1 MSTIL
6 VVDDCLTDCRRA
18 AGLLRRAG
26 FEVRTA
32 GDGQA
37 AIESLASEPVDA
49 IVTDLQMP
57 RMDGFTLV
65 TEVVRDY
72 PFVPIVVITSQG
84 SEAAAVRALQA
95 GAASYVAKRDLA
107 GQLPETVR
115 RICLVAGQDRELA
128 RLSDR
133 LVRQEIQYR
142 IETDL
147 ELISPAVRTV
157 RELLNHASW
166 MDGGMALRTA
176 LAFEEALL
184 NAVYHGNLE
193 LDSALREEDPN
204 IYYDLARER
213 SELPEY
219 RNRCVVIQISIS
231 RAEARFRVLD
241 EGRGFDPNSLPDPTD
256 PDNIARASGRGLLLI
271 RTFMDEVS
279 HGEGG
284 TEITMVKRLIDS
296 SHHAPRDV
304 HLAASGRGGDLRN
317 KMATIDDGFGGNS

>member
-1 MSTIL
+1 MSVVL
-6 VVDDCLTDCRRA
+6 VVDDSLTDRRRA
-18 AGLLRRAG
+18 TGLLIRAG
-26 FEVRTA
+26 FEVRGA
-32 GDGQA
+32 SDGQEA
-37 AIESLASEPVDA
+37 FESLASAPVDA

-65 TEVVRDY
+65 TEVARDY

-95 GAASYVAKRDLA
+95 GAASYVAKKDLA

-115 RICLVAGQDRELA
+115 RVCLVAGEDRELA

-133 LVRQEIQYR
+133 LVRQEVQYR

-147 ELISPAVRTV
+147 DLISPAVRIV

-193 LDSALREEDPN
+193 MDSALREDDPEV
-204 IYYDLARER
+204 YYDLARER

-219 RNRCVVIQISIS
+219 RARCIAIWIAIS
-231 RAEARFRVLD
+231 REEARMRVVD
-241 EGRGFDPNSLPDPTD
+241 EGRGFDPELLPDPTD
-256 PDNIARASGRGLLLI
+256 PANIARASGRGLLLI
-271 RTFMDEVS
+271 RTFMDEVL
-279 HGEGG
+279 HEGGG
-284 TEITMVKRLIDS
+284 TEIVMVKRLIDRS
-296 SHHAPRDV
+296 PHAPRKV
-304 HLAASGRGGDLRN
+304 SSCEAQ
-317 KMATIDDGFGGNS
+317 